1 MKQILAAFDS
11 AGSKPVTGTNDMK
24 RFVSIIKEN
33 SAPSIDV
40 DERIY
45 QPIDTSKLPTIPK
58 SQSSNN
64 ELKVGQMVKFGI
76 WSKPQEHRVGKIVS
90 ISDPG
95 YQVVVDVDGEQIK
108 LNRANKSLIIQPVK
122 DNQGVGE
129 GAAEDLAAIEKHP
142 AADDN
147 RIQKA
152 VADKKKEL
160 STKEGIH
167 NGLSFKDYF
176 ALEESKK
183 KITAKEDPCWKGYK
197 MVGTKKKGGREV
209 PNCVPGKKGD

>member
-1 MKQILAAFDS
+1 MDMKKILAAFDS
-11 AGSKPVTGTNDMK
+11 AGSKPVTGANDMK

-33 SAPSIDV
+33 SAPVADN
-40 DERIY
+40 
-45 QPIDTSKLPTIPK
+45 K
-58 SQSSNN
+58 
-64 ELKVGQMVKFGI
+64 LKVGQMVKFGI
-76 WSKPQEHRVGKIVS
+76 WNKSQEHRVGKIVS
-90 ISDPG
+90 ISNSG
-95 YQVVVDVDGEQIK
+95 LEVIVDVDGEQIK

-122 DNQGVGE
+122 DNQDVGE
-129 GAAEDLAAIEKHP
+129 GAAEDLDAIEKHP

-152 VADKKKEL
+152 ISDKKKEL
-160 STKEGIH
+160 GISKEGIH
-167 NGLSFKDYF
+167 NGLTFKDYF
-176 ALEESKK
+176 ALEEAKK